1 VKEKAEKVKK
11 GKPGKPVATMRRSN
25 DVSKGCVGR
34 RGDGNV
40 SKLYR
45 GRISGCSVHV
55 RVFEDGHLS
64 GQEGN
69 SRLALVE
76 SQCEPSSI
84 GSLITRRVHM
94 GVCNDRDEWIDAS
107 GDSW

>member
-1 VKEKAEKVKK
+1 MKEKAEKVKK

-45 GRISGCSVHV
+45 GRISGCSVHA

-69 SRLALVE
+69 ESRYTHNNG
-76 SQCEPSSI
+76 QCWLKNGNGP
-84 GSLITRRVHM
+84 
-94 GVCNDRDEWIDAS
+94 
-107 GDSW
+107 